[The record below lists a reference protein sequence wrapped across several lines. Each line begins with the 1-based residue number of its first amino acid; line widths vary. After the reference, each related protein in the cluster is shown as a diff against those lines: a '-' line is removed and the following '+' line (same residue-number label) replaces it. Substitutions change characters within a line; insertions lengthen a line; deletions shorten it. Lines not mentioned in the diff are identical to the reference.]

1 MERKTIKEEIL
12 ASLKAANKKSLSME
26 ELAELLE
33 MRKSDDYKL
42 LVKTVAQMEREK
54 TLEFNKKGKIKL
66 PFKPVEV
73 EGIFRRNERGFG
85 FVTIDPEEPDVFIPK
100 DATNYAMDGDIVM
113 IDIQKTAD
121 LFSDRGAEGRVVSIK
136 ERKIQQLVGE
146 FTAFDVAEIAE
157 SDLYGYVTPKDK
169 KSAQFKVF
177 ITAEGVQPVDG
188 SVVIVEITHYPERGY
203 AESLEGLVTKV
214 IGHKNDPGMDIL
226 SIVIAQ
232 GIPTQFPEEVQTA
245 SEEVPDTISEADLIG
260 RRDLREQQ
268 IVTIDGA
275 DAKDLDDAVTVRK
288 LANGN
293 YFLGVH
299 IADVSNYVTEGSV
312 LDKEAFERGTS
323 VYLTDRVI
331 PMIPQRLSNGIC
343 SLNPKVPRLTMSC
356 EMEIDTN
363 GTVVQHEIFQSVI
376 QTTERMTYSA
386 VNEILETETPETME
400 RYQSLV
406 PMFRLMKELHEIL
419 EARRN
424 SRGAI
429 NFEDREAK
437 ILVDPE
443 GRPVDIELRERGVGE
458 RLIES
463 FMLAANETVAE
474 HFNKLKLPFIYRI
487 HEQPKEEKMQRFFD
501 FAAALGILV
510 KGTKD
515 SITPKDLQQVIHEVE
530 EKPEAAVINT
540 MLLRSMQQARYS
552 EDNYGHYGL
561 AAEYYTH
568 FTSPIRRYPDLIVH
582 RLIRTYS
589 QDQSEATKEKWAEA
603 LPEIADHSS
612 KMERRSVEAEREVD
626 SMKKAEYMSDKVGE
640 EFDGIISSVTKFG
653 IFIELPNTV
662 EGLIHLNE
670 MKQDYY
676 HFIENQLA
684 LVGERTRQTF
694 KIGQKVRI
702 KVTKA
707 DPVTREIDF
716 ELLEA
721 EEIPALD
728 VPKNNQQNK
737 RRKPTGGR
745 QNNYDKSKKMSNK
758 TSKNTSKYSSDRP
771 NEGKKDKKKKKGKK
785 PFYKSVAKKNK
796 PGRKKG

>member
-1 MERKTIKEEIL
+1 MERQTIKREIL
-12 ASLKAANKKSLSME
+12 AGLKAANKKSLSME
-26 ELAELLE
+26 ELAEVLD
-33 MRKSDDYKL
+33 MRKSDDFKL
-42 LVKTVAQMEREK
+42 LVKTIAQMEREK
-54 TLEFNKKGKIKL
+54 TVEFNKKGRIKL
-66 PFKPVEV
+66 PFQPIEV

-100 DATNYAMDGDIVM
+100 DATNFAMDGDIVM

-121 LFSDRGAEGRVVSIK
+121 LFSDRGAEGQVVSIK
-136 ERKIQQLVGE
+136 ERKIQQIVGE
-146 FTAFDVAEIAE
+146 FTAFDVDEIAE

-177 ITAEGVQPVDG
+177 IAAEGIQPVDG
-188 SVVIVEITHYPERGY
+188 SIVIVEITHYPEKGY
-203 AESLEGLVTKV
+203 ATSLEGLITKV

-245 SEEVPDTISEADLIG
+245 SEQIPDKIMDSDLVG
-260 RRDLREQQ
+260 RRDLRDQQ

-288 LANGN
+288 VDNGN

-299 IADVSNYVTEGSV
+299 IADVSYYVTENSI

-343 SLNPKVPRLTMSC
+343 SLNPQVPRLTMSC
-356 EMEIDTN
+356 EMEIDST
-363 GTVVQHEIFQSVI
+363 GKILSHEIFQSVI
-376 QTTERMTYSA
+376 QTSERMTYSA
-386 VNEILETETPETME
+386 VNAILEEEDSESIE
-400 RYQSLV
+400 RYHDLV
-406 PMFRLMKELHEIL
+406 PMFRLMKELHQIL
-419 EARRN
+419 EAHRN
-424 SRGAI
+424 HRGAI

-437 ILVDPE
+437 ILVDSE
-443 GRPVDIELRERGVGE
+443 GHPKDIELRERGVGE

-474 HFNKLKLPFIYRI
+474 HFNRQKLPFIYRI

-510 KGTKD
+510 KGTKNT
-515 SITPKDLQQVIHEVE
+515 ITPKDLQKVIQEVE

-589 QDQSEATKEKWAEA
+589 QDQSDATKEKWAEA

-626 SMKKAEYMSDKVGE
+626 SMKKAEYMADKIGE

-662 EGLIHLNE
+662 EGMIHVNE
-670 MKQDYY
+670 LKQDYF
-676 HFIENQLA
+676 HFVENQLA

-702 KVTKA
+702 KVVKS
-707 DPVTREIDF
+707 DPETREIDF

-721 EEIPALD
+721 EEIPLLE
-728 VPKNNQQNK
+728 VPKGGSRQ
-737 RRKPTGGR
+737 RRQSTGGR
-745 QNNYDKSKKMSNK
+745 KNNKKSDKYYG
-758 TSKNTSKYSSDRP
+758 KNVDRTK
-771 NEGKKDKKKKKGKK
+771 NGKDKKKKKGKK
-785 PFYKSVAKKNK
+785 PFYKSVAKKK
-796 PGRKKG
+796 KSGRKKG

>member
-1 MERKTIKEEIL
+1 MEKKTIKAEIL
-12 ASLKAANKKSLSME
+12 AGLKAATKKSLSME
-26 ELAELLE
+26 ELAEALD
-33 MRKSDDYKL
+33 MRKSEDYKL
-42 LVKTVAQMEREK
+42 LVQTVAQMEREK
-54 TLEFNKKGKIKL
+54 TLEFNKKGRIKL
-66 PFKPVEV
+66 PFQPIEV

-100 DATNYAMDGDIVM
+100 DATNFAMDGDIVM

-121 LFSDRGAEGRVVSIK
+121 LFADRGAEGQVVSIK
-136 ERKIQQLVGE
+136 ERKVQQLVGE
-146 FTAFDVAEIAE
+146 FTAFDVDEIAE
-157 SDLYGYVTPKDK
+157 SDLFGYVTPKDK

-177 ITAEGVQPVDG
+177 ITAEGIQPVDG
-188 SVVIVEITHYPERGY
+188 SVVIVEITHYPEKGY
-203 AESLEGLVTKV
+203 ATSLEGMVTKV

-245 SEEVPDTISEADLIG
+245 SEQVPDQISESDLVG

-288 LANGN
+288 LDNGN

-299 IADVSNYVTEGSV
+299 IADVSYYVTEDSI
-312 LDKEAFERGTS
+312 LNKEAFERGTS

-343 SLNPKVPRLTMSC
+343 SLNPQVPRLTMSC
-356 EMEIDTN
+356 EMEIDPS
-363 GTVVQHEIFQSVI
+363 GTIVQHEIFQSVI

-386 VNEILETETPETME
+386 VNEILEEKKPETLE
-400 RYQSLV
+400 RYQQLV
-406 PMFRLMKELHEIL
+406 PMFQLMKELHQIL
-419 EARRN
+419 EARRIQ
-424 SRGAI
+424 RGAI

-443 GRPVDIELRERGVGE
+443 GRPMDIELRERGVGE

-474 HFNKLKLPFIYRI
+474 HFNRLKLPFIYRI

-501 FAAALGILV
+501 FASALGILV
-510 KGTKD
+510 KGTKNT
-515 SITPKDLQQVIHEVE
+515 ITPKDLQKVIDEVE
-530 EKPEAAVINT
+530 DKPEAPVINT

-589 QDQSEATKEKWAEA
+589 QDQGEATKAKWAEA

-612 KMERRSVEAEREVD
+612 KMERRAVDAEREVD
-626 SMKKAEYMSDKVGE
+626 SMKKAEYMADKVGE

-662 EGLIHLNE
+662 EGMIHLNE
-670 MKQDYY
+670 LKQDYF

-694 KIGQKVRI
+694 KIGQKVRV
-702 KVTKA
+702 KVTKS
-707 DPVTREIDF
+707 DPETREIDF

-721 EEIPALD
+721 EEIPALE
-728 VPKNNQQNK
+728 VPGNNRRNNQ

-745 QNNYDKSKKMSNK
+745 KNNQNTNK
-758 TSKNTSKYSSDRP
+758 NHPKNSDRP
-771 NEGKKDKKKKKGKK
+771 AAGKEKKKKKGKK
-785 PFYKSVAKKNK
+785 PFYKSVAKKK
-796 PGRKKG
+796 KTGRKKG

>member
-1 MERKTIKEEIL
+1 MERQTIKSEIL
-12 ASLKAANKKSLSME
+12 AGLKEANKKSLSME
-26 ELAELLE
+26 ELAEVLD
-33 MRKSDDYKL
+33 MRKSVDYKL
-42 LVKTVAQMEREK
+42 LVKTIAQMEREK
-54 TLEFNKKGKIKL
+54 TVEFNKKGRIKL
-66 PFKPVEV
+66 PFQPIEV

-100 DATNYAMDGDIVM
+100 DATNFAMDGDIVM

-121 LFSDRGAEGRVVSIK
+121 LFSDRGAEGQVVSIK
-136 ERKIQQLVGE
+136 ERKIQQIVGE
-146 FTAFDVAEIAE
+146 FTAFDVDEIAE

-177 ITAEGVQPVDG
+177 IAAEGIQPVDG
-188 SVVIVEITHYPERGY
+188 SIVIVEITHYPEKGY
-203 AESLEGLVTKV
+203 ATSLEGLITKV

-245 SEEVPDTISEADLIG
+245 SEQVPDKIMDSDLVG
-260 RRDLREQQ
+260 RRDLRDQQ

-288 LANGN
+288 LDNGN

-299 IADVSNYVTEGSV
+299 IADVSYYVTENSI

-343 SLNPKVPRLTMSC
+343 SLNPQVPRLTMSC
-356 EMEIDTN
+356 EMEIDST
-363 GTVVQHEIFQSVI
+363 GKILSHEIFQSVI
-376 QTTERMTYSA
+376 QTSERMTYSA
-386 VNEILETETPETME
+386 VNAILEEEDSESIE
-400 RYQSLV
+400 RYHDLV
-406 PMFRLMKELHEIL
+406 PMFRLMKELHQIL
-419 EARRN
+419 EAHRN
-424 SRGAI
+424 HRGAI

-437 ILVDPE
+437 ILVDSE
-443 GRPVDIELRERGVGE
+443 GHPIDIELRERGVGE

-463 FMLAANETVAE
+463 FMLAANEIVAE
-474 HFNKLKLPFIYRI
+474 HFNRQKLPFIYRI

-510 KGTKD
+510 KGTKNT
-515 SITPKDLQQVIHEVE
+515 ITPKDLQKVIEEVE
-530 EKPEAAVINT
+530 TKPEAAVINT

-589 QDQSEATKEKWAEA
+589 QDQSDETKEKWAEA

-626 SMKKAEYMSDKVGE
+626 SMKKAEYMADKIGE

-662 EGLIHLNE
+662 EGMIHVNE
-670 MKQDYY
+670 LKQDYF
-676 HFIENQLA
+676 HFVENQLA

-702 KVTKA
+702 KVVKS
-707 DPVTREIDF
+707 DPETREIDF

-721 EEIPALD
+721 EEIPSLE
-728 VPKNNQQNK
+728 VPKGGSRQ
-737 RRKPTGGR
+737 RRQSTGGR
-745 QNNYDKSKKMSNK
+745 KNNKKSDKYYG
-758 TSKNTSKYSSDRP
+758 KNVDRTK
-771 NEGKKDKKKKKGKK
+771 NGKDKKKKKGKK
-785 PFYKSVAKKNK
+785 PFYKSVAKKK
-796 PGRKKG
+796 KSGRKKG

>member
-1 MERKTIKEEIL
+1 MERQTIKSEIL
-12 ASLKAANKKSLSME
+12 AGLKEANKKSLSME
-26 ELAELLE
+26 ELAEVLD
-33 MRKSDDYKL
+33 MRKSVDYKL
-42 LVKTVAQMEREK
+42 LVKTIAQMEREK
-54 TLEFNKKGKIKL
+54 TVEFNKKGRIKL
-66 PFKPVEV
+66 PFQPIEV

-100 DATNYAMDGDIVM
+100 DATNFAMDGDIVM

-121 LFSDRGAEGRVVSIK
+121 LFSDRGAEGQVVSIK
-136 ERKIQQLVGE
+136 ERKIQQIVGE
-146 FTAFDVAEIAE
+146 FTAFDVDEIAE

-177 ITAEGVQPVDG
+177 IAAEGIQPVDG
-188 SVVIVEITHYPERGY
+188 SIVIVEITHYPEKGY
-203 AESLEGLVTKV
+203 ATSLEGLITKV

-245 SEEVPDTISEADLIG
+245 SEQVPDKIMDSDLVG
-260 RRDLREQQ
+260 RRDLRDQQ

-288 LANGN
+288 LDNGN

-299 IADVSNYVTEGSV
+299 IADVSYYVTENSI

-343 SLNPKVPRLTMSC
+343 SLNPQVPRLTMSC
-356 EMEIDTN
+356 EMEIDST
-363 GTVVQHEIFQSVI
+363 GKILSHEIFQSVI
-376 QTTERMTYSA
+376 QTSERMTYSA
-386 VNEILETETPETME
+386 VNAILEEEDSESIE
-400 RYQSLV
+400 RYHDLV
-406 PMFRLMKELHEIL
+406 PMFRLMKELHQIL
-419 EARRN
+419 EAHRN
-424 SRGAI
+424 HRGAI

-437 ILVDPE
+437 ILVDSE
-443 GRPVDIELRERGVGE
+443 GHPIDIELRERGVGE

-474 HFNKLKLPFIYRI
+474 HFNRQKLPFIYQI

-510 KGTKD
+510 KGTKNT
-515 SITPKDLQQVIHEVE
+515 ITPKDLQKVIEEVE
-530 EKPEAAVINT
+530 TKPEAAVINT

-589 QDQSEATKEKWAEA
+589 QDQSDETKEKWAEA

-626 SMKKAEYMSDKVGE
+626 SMKKAEYMADKIGE

-662 EGLIHLNE
+662 EGMIHVNE
-670 MKQDYY
+670 LKQDYF
-676 HFIENQLA
+676 HFVENQLA

-702 KVTKA
+702 KVVKS
-707 DPVTREIDF
+707 DPETREIDF

-721 EEIPALD
+721 EEIPSLE
-728 VPKNNQQNK
+728 VPKGGSRQ
-737 RRKPTGGR
+737 RRQSTGGR
-745 QNNYDKSKKMSNK
+745 KNNKKSDKYYG
-758 TSKNTSKYSSDRP
+758 KNVDRTK
-771 NEGKKDKKKKKGKK
+771 NGKDKKKKKGKK
-785 PFYKSVAKKNK
+785 PFYKSVAKKK
-796 PGRKKG
+796 KSGRKKG

>member
-1 MERKTIKEEIL
+1 MERQTIKREIL
-12 ASLKAANKKSLSME
+12 AGLKAANKKSLSME
-26 ELAELLE
+26 ELAEVLD
-33 MRKSDDYKL
+33 MCKSDDYKL
-42 LVKTVAQMEREK
+42 LVKTIAQMEREK
-54 TLEFNKKGKIKL
+54 TVEFNKKGRIKL
-66 PFKPVEV
+66 PFQPIEV

-100 DATNYAMDGDIVM
+100 DATNFAMDGDIVM

-121 LFSDRGAEGRVVSIK
+121 LFSDRGAEGQVVSIK
-136 ERKIQQLVGE
+136 ERKIQQIVGE
-146 FTAFDVAEIAE
+146 FTAFDVDEIAE

-177 ITAEGVQPVDG
+177 IAAEGIQPVDG
-188 SVVIVEITHYPERGY
+188 SIVIVEITHYPEKGY
-203 AESLEGLVTKV
+203 ATSLEGLITKV

-245 SEEVPDTISEADLIG
+245 SEQIPDKIMDSDLVG
-260 RRDLREQQ
+260 RRDLRDQQ

-288 LANGN
+288 LDNGN

-299 IADVSNYVTEGSV
+299 IADVSYYVTENSI

-343 SLNPKVPRLTMSC
+343 SLNPQVPRLTMSC
-356 EMEIDTN
+356 EMEIDST
-363 GTVVQHEIFQSVI
+363 GKILSHEIFQSVI
-376 QTTERMTYSA
+376 QTSERMTYSA
-386 VNEILETETPETME
+386 VNAILEEEDSESIE
-400 RYQSLV
+400 RYHDLV
-406 PMFRLMKELHEIL
+406 PMFRLMKELHQIL
-419 EARRN
+419 EAHRN
-424 SRGAI
+424 HRGAI

-437 ILVDPE
+437 ILVDSE
-443 GRPVDIELRERGVGE
+443 GHPMDIELRERGVGE

-474 HFNKLKLPFIYRI
+474 HFNRQKLPFIYRI

-510 KGTKD
+510 KGTKNT
-515 SITPKDLQQVIHEVE
+515 ITPKDLQKVIQEVE
-530 EKPEAAVINT
+530 AKPEAAVINT

-589 QDQSEATKEKWAEA
+589 QDQSDETKEKWAEA

-626 SMKKAEYMSDKVGE
+626 SMKKAEYMADKIGE

-662 EGLIHLNE
+662 EGMIHVNE
-670 MKQDYY
+670 LKQDYF
-676 HFIENQLA
+676 HFVENQLA

-702 KVTKA
+702 KVVKS
-707 DPVTREIDF
+707 DPETREIDF

-721 EEIPALD
+721 EEIPSLE
-728 VPKNNQQNK
+728 VPKGGSRQ
-737 RRKPTGGR
+737 RRQSTGGR
-745 QNNYDKSKKMSNK
+745 KNNKKSDKYYG
-758 TSKNTSKYSSDRP
+758 KNVDRTKS
-771 NEGKKDKKKKKGKK
+771 GKDKKKKKGKK
-785 PFYKSVAKKNK
+785 PFYKSVAKKK
-796 PGRKKG
+796 KSGRKKG

>member
-1 MERKTIKEEIL
+1 MERQTIKREIL
-12 ASLKAANKKSLSME
+12 AGLKAANKKSLSME
-26 ELAELLE
+26 ELAEVLD
-33 MRKSDDYKL
+33 MRKSDDFKL
-42 LVKTVAQMEREK
+42 LVKTIAQMEREK
-54 TLEFNKKGKIKL
+54 TVEFNKKGRIKL
-66 PFKPVEV
+66 PFQPIEV

-100 DATNYAMDGDIVM
+100 DATNFAMDGDIVM

-121 LFSDRGAEGRVVSIK
+121 LFSDRGAEGQVVSIK
-136 ERKIQQLVGE
+136 ERKIQQIVGE
-146 FTAFDVAEIAE
+146 FTAFDVDEIAE

-177 ITAEGVQPVDG
+177 IAAEGIQPVDG
-188 SVVIVEITHYPERGY
+188 SIVIVEITHYPEKGY
-203 AESLEGLVTKV
+203 ATSLEGLITKV

-245 SEEVPDTISEADLIG
+245 SEQIPDKIMDSDLVG
-260 RRDLREQQ
+260 RRDLRDQQ

-288 LANGN
+288 LDNGN

-299 IADVSNYVTEGSV
+299 IADVSYYVTENSI

-343 SLNPKVPRLTMSC
+343 SLNPQVPRLTMSC
-356 EMEIDTN
+356 EMEIDST
-363 GTVVQHEIFQSVI
+363 GKILSHEIFQSVI
-376 QTTERMTYSA
+376 QTSERMTYSA
-386 VNEILETETPETME
+386 VNAILEEEDSESIE
-400 RYQSLV
+400 RYHDLV
-406 PMFRLMKELHEIL
+406 PMFRLMKELHQIL
-419 EARRN
+419 EAHRN
-424 SRGAI
+424 HRGAI

-437 ILVDPE
+437 ILVDSE
-443 GRPVDIELRERGVGE
+443 GHPKDIELRERGVGE

-474 HFNKLKLPFIYRI
+474 HFNRQKLPFIYRI

-510 KGTKD
+510 KGTKNT
-515 SITPKDLQQVIHEVE
+515 ITPKDLQKVIQEVE

-589 QDQSEATKEKWAEA
+589 QDQSDATKEKWAEA

-626 SMKKAEYMSDKVGE
+626 SMKKAEYMADKIGE

-653 IFIELPNTV
+653 IFIALPNTV
-662 EGLIHLNE
+662 EGMIHVNE
-670 MKQDYY
+670 LKQDYF
-676 HFIENQLA
+676 HFVENQLA

-702 KVTKA
+702 KVVKS
-707 DPVTREIDF
+707 DPETREIDF

-721 EEIPALD
+721 EEIPLLE
-728 VPKNNQQNK
+728 VPKGGSRQ
-737 RRKPTGGR
+737 RRQSTGGR
-745 QNNYDKSKKMSNK
+745 KNNKKSDKYYG
-758 TSKNTSKYSSDRP
+758 KNVDRTK
-771 NEGKKDKKKKKGKK
+771 NGKDKKKKKGKK
-785 PFYKSVAKKNK
+785 PFYKSVAKKK
-796 PGRKKG
+796 KSGRKKG